1 MLTLAIESVAT
12 HFVHVSHALLRLFCS
27 STIIAELL
35 MHASK
40 AMWCALSFCWL
51 IGNHFTPFS

>member
-1 MLTLAIESVAT
+1 MLMLTLSIESVAT

-40 AMWCALSFCWL
+40 AM
-51 IGNHFTPFS
+51 